1 MIGRMFRFALIAFPL
16 MKTMV
21 EKEGNMDEIKIK
33 LQTGIMK
40 GVVSKLIAKA
50 IFKKF
55 GIKPDIELN
64 GISLEKVGSKIH
76 IHINADA
83 TIDESD
89 LLKITRLSEM
99 EEAN

>member
-1 MIGRMFRFALIAFPL
+1 
-16 MKTMV
+16 
-21 EKEGNMDEIKIK
+21 MDEMKIK
-33 LQTGIMK
+33 LSSGLMK
-40 GVVSKLIAKA
+40 GIVSKLITKA

-55 GIKPDIELN
+55 CIKPDIELN
-64 GISLEKVGSKIH
+64 DISLEKVGSKIH

-99 EEAN
+99 EEPTKGLFYFWIREIYKLCYEK

>member
-1 MIGRMFRFALIAFPL
+1 
-16 MKTMV
+16 MKTIV
-21 EKEGNMDEIKIK
+21 EKEGNMDEMKIK
-33 LQTGIMK
+33 LSSGLMK
-40 GVVSKLIAKA
+40 GIVSKLIAKA

-55 GIKPDIELN
+55 DIKPDIEFN

-83 TIDESD
+83 EIDESD

-99 EEAN
+99 EEA

>member
-1 MIGRMFRFALIAFPL
+1 MIGSVLRFALITASI
-16 MKTMV
+16 MKTIV
-21 EKEGNMDEIKIK
+21 KKEGNMDEMKIK
-33 LQTGIMK
+33 LQTGLMK
-40 GVVSKLIAKA
+40 GVVSKLITKA

-89 LLKITRLSEM
+89 LLKITRLSEI
-99 EEAN
+99 EEA

>member
-1 MIGRMFRFALIAFPL
+1 
-16 MKTMV
+16 
-21 EKEGNMDEIKIK
+21 MDEMKIK
-33 LQTGIMK
+33 LQTVLMK
-40 GVVSKLIAKA
+40 GIVSKLITKV

-64 GISLEKVGSKIH
+64 GISLEKVGSKIN

-89 LLKITRLSEM
+89 LLKITRLSEI
-99 EEAN
+99 EEA

>member
-1 MIGRMFRFALIAFPL
+1 MIGSVLRFALITASI
-16 MKTMV
+16 MKTIV
-21 EKEGNMDEIKIK
+21 KKEGNMDEMKIK
-33 LQTGIMK
+33 LQTGLMK
-40 GVVSKLIAKA
+40 GVVSKLITKA

-83 TIDESD
+83 TIDESA
-89 LLKITRLSEM
+89 LLKITRLSEI
-99 EEAN
+99 EEA

>member
-1 MIGRMFRFALIAFPL
+1 
-16 MKTMV
+16 MKTIV
-21 EKEGNMDEIKIK
+21 EKEGNMDEMKIK
-33 LQTGIMK
+33 LSSGLMK
-40 GVVSKLIAKA
+40 GIVSKLITKA

-99 EEAN
+99 EEA

>member
-1 MIGRMFRFALIAFPL
+1 MFRFALIAFPL

-21 EKEGNMDEIKIK
+21 EKEGNMDEMKIK

-64 GISLEKVGSKIH
+64 GISLEKVGRKMH

>member
-1 MIGRMFRFALIAFPL
+1 
-16 MKTMV
+16 
-21 EKEGNMDEIKIK
+21 MDEMKIK

-64 GISLEKVGSKIH
+64 GISLEKV
-76 IHINADA
+76 
-83 TIDESD
+83 
-89 LLKITRLSEM
+89 
-99 EEAN
+99 

>member
-1 MIGRMFRFALIAFPL
+1 MIGSVLRFALITASI
-16 MKTMV
+16 MKTIV
-21 EKEGNMDEIKIK
+21 KKEGNMDEMKIK
-33 LQTGIMK
+33 LQTGLMK
-40 GVVSKLIAKA
+40 GVVSKLITKA

-89 LLKITRLSEM
+89 LLKITRLSKI
-99 EEAN
+99 EEA

>member
-1 MIGRMFRFALIAFPL
+1 
-16 MKTMV
+16 
-21 EKEGNMDEIKIK
+21 MDEMKIK
-33 LQTGIMK
+33 LSGGLMK
-40 GVVSKLIAKA
+40 GIVSKLITKT

-64 GISLEKVGSKIH
+64 GISLEKVGNKIH

-89 LLKITRLSEM
+89 LLKITRLSEI
-99 EEAN
+99 EEA